1 MVPEE
6 WGVEWLG
13 VVGCG
18 EWDVCGGWRSVK
30 WSVHVRMDGGRIGI
44 YTIYIHIFIYLF
56 MLSTNRGTPR
66 PVDKKQ
72 HLTLKVLVVMIE
84 KNNNRKSNSSN
95 NRKE

>member
-1 MVPEE
+1 MVGSS
-6 WGVEWLG
+6 GVWR
-13 VVGCG
+13 VGCMWRV
-18 EWDVCGGWRSVK
+18 EECEVECACAYGWGK
-30 WSVHVRMDGGRIGI
+30 DWYIYNI
-44 YTIYIHIFIYLF
+44 YTYIFRYLF

>member
-6 WGVEWLG
+6 WRVEWLG

-30 WSVHVRMDGGRIGI
+30 WSVHVRMDGERIGI
-44 YTIYIHIFIYLF
+44 YTIYIYIYLFIYLCF
-56 MLSTNRGTPR
+56 PPGVRPALST
-66 PVDKKQ
+66 KKQ